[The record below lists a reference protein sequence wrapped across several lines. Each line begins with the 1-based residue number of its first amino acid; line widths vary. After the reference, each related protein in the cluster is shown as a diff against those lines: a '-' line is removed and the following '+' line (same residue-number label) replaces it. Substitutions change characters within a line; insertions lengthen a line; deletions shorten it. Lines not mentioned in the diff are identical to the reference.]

1 MSAILLTLKNVFH
14 GFVAAT
20 MLIPILLTMGNAGD
34 PNTPVETYP
43 DSDNPYITEYL
54 DPDIS
59 AHRSGAGIAPQNTL
73 MAFENI
79 IENADEL
86 GVDTFEFDVQITA
99 DGELVLLHNLTYDD
113 TSNAVE
119 AFGRENVA
127 VSSITFEEAQVLN
140 LGENFKVNGEYPYR
154 GLRGDDIPYNLKV
167 VSCGDII
174 DYIEANSNGK
184 EYKYVIEVKS
194 IGSNGKKAVDKLYS
208 VITERNLQNRAIW
221 STFAPDVSGYMNK
234 NYPEISRTADA
245 IEAVQFYF
253 YFRMNWELSDVSPS
267 YVALQIPYGS
277 SAFDNLIN
285 LGSREMINY
294 AHSNNIALQYWTINS
309 EDEVRVL
316 TENGA
321 DCIMTDYPKMAYETV
336 KSCNQLSEE

>member
-1 MSAILLTLKNVFH
+1 MFLVIKNIFH
-14 GFVAAT
+14 GFVAAA
-20 MLIPILLTMGNAGD
+20 MLIPILITMGNAGD

-43 DSDNPYITEYL
+43 DSDNPYISEYL
-54 DPDIS
+54 APDIS

-79 IENADEL
+79 IENASEL
-86 GVDTFEFDVQITA
+86 GVDTFEFDVQVTA
-99 DGELVLLHNLTYDD
+99 DGELVLNHNLTYDD
-113 TSNAVE
+113 TTNAVE

-154 GLRGDDIPYNLKV
+154 GLRGDDIPYNLRV
-167 VSCGDII
+167 VTCGEII

-184 EYKYVIEVKS
+184 EYNYVIEIKS
-194 IGSNGKKAVDKLYS
+194 IGSNGKKAVDELYS
-208 VITERNLQNRAIW
+208 VITERDLQNRVIW
-221 STFAPDVSGYMNK
+221 STFAPDVSGYMK
-234 NYPEISRTADA
+234 KSYPEISRTADA

-253 YFRMNWELSDVSPS
+253 YFRMNWNLSDVSPS

-277 SAFDNLIN
+277 SAFNNLIN
-285 LGSREMINY
+285 LGTREMINY

-309 EDEVRVL
+309 EEEVKTL
-316 TENGA
+316 TLNGA
-321 DCIMTDYPKMAYETV
+321 DCIMTDYPQMAYEAV
-336 KSCNQLSEE
+336 KSCK